1 MVLESI
7 WFTIALLVIAI
18 VLLVDPKSSSMG
30 SGNSSVLRAFASPRS
45 GQSFIYRLS
54 AVLIACFLI
63 LTILLSYIN

>member
-7 WFTIALLVIAI
+7 WFIIALLVIAI

-30 SGNSSVLRAFASPRS
+30 SGNSSVLRAFSSPRS
-45 GQSFIYRLS
+45 GQSFIYRFS
-54 AVLIACFLI
+54 ALLIASFFI

>member
-7 WFTIALLVIAI
+7 WFISAVLIVTI

-54 AVLIACFLI
+54 AVLITCFLI
-63 LTILLSYIN
+63 LTILLSYVD